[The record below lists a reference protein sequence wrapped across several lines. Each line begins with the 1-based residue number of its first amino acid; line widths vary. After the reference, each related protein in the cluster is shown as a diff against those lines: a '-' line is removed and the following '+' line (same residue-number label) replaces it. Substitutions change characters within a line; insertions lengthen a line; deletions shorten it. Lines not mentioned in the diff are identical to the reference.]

1 MTICM
6 IEILQLTK
14 QLISKNHTKK
24 TQSPNTTGKKKG
36 LNPPAMRSATTKQK
50 KDQFGF
56 HNFLFVIK
64 LPLPLVLPA
73 VGFNSMKIIYCIHM
87 ALQVFSGFET
97 KKGTWQ
103 CSPRPM
109 LQLPWR
115 WVESMSYISL
125 QFSDI
130 SQSSC
135 LRMSH
140 KNAIWKRVRKKGNS
154 RITLQKLFLLP
165 RLSLD
170 HHLITSSWSV
180 NQTLSKQMSY
190 QKCSENDPV
199 SCQKRTPSKFTL
211 DWAIA

>member
-1 MTICM
+1 MAKVYKVSFSSWLTCGPQKTSVPTLNVVKMRTWYQEVHEFFVSESFIGHVEMTIC
-6 IEILQLTK
+6 QLEPLRCAWLNSAYQGGSPGKHTFPK
-14 QLISKNHTKK
+14 ITRKNSEP
-24 TQSPNTTGKKKG
+24 QYDGKKKG

-109 LQLPWR
+109 LQLPGDR
-115 WVESMSYISL
+115 WIHELRALTMEVSP
-125 QFSDI
+125 QNK
-130 SQSSC
+130 QS
-135 LRMSH
+135 
-140 KNAIWKRVRKKGNS
+140 V
-154 RITLQKLFLLP
+154 
-165 RLSLD
+165 
-170 HHLITSSWSV
+170 
-180 NQTLSKQMSY
+180 
-190 QKCSENDPV
+190 
-199 SCQKRTPSKFTL
+199 
-211 DWAIA
+211 